1 MRWQLST
8 RRKFIQSC
16 QLVSWRVKSPL
27 LRRNDRWQRNEW
39 KPGNSTQP
47 WLNLAGLKRNISSVA
62 RSNLVC
68 WVGTYEYK
76 KKRVTREVVRASI
89 DMVTC
94 IALSENVDE
103 SKSRWKKR
111 GINSRCV
118 NCVIMLLGI
127 VVVVIVLYR
136 CVVVVYTIC

>member
-1 MRWQLST
+1 M
-8 RRKFIQSC
+8 
-16 QLVSWRVKSPL
+16 
-27 LRRNDRWQRNEW
+27 
-39 KPGNSTQP
+39 
-47 WLNLAGLKRNISSVA
+47 
-62 RSNLVC
+62 
-68 WVGTYEYK
+68 GTYEYK

-118 NCVIMLLGI
+118 KCVIMLLGI